1 MKYALPA
8 SFVYLA
14 LPLVSF
20 GAPQNLAEVVY
31 WVADMVGL
39 IVPVIIAFTFL
50 YILYGL
56 TRYWIAGGGN
66 EESTAQGK
74 WVMITGIIGLTVIVG
89 MWGLISLVRNAI
101 FF

>member
-1 MKYALPA
+1 MKYALLAPIA
-8 SFVYLA
+8 YLA
-14 LPLVSF
+14 LPLMAF

-31 WVADMVGL
+31 WVGDLVGL
-39 IVPVIIAFTFL
+39 IIPVIIAITFL
-50 YILYGL
+50 YILWGL
-56 TRYWIAGGGN
+56 TKYWIMGGGN